1 MTTPN
6 GSVPKGSVRLDGGPA
21 DLALFGG
28 TPLFA
33 QARATGQ
40 LANRDPERFFA
51 LASGAFERRWLT
63 NQGPLVQ
70 ELEDRLRRLHGTAHC
85 IAFANACFAL
95 MLALRSM
102 AKPGPRKVILPSL
115 TFRGLPH
122 LIRWAGLEPDY
133 CDVDPLR
140 HTLAPDSLAQRIG
153 PDTAAVLAVDNVNA
167 LCDIDAIER
176 IAAAAGVPVLLDCV
190 YGVGGSYG
198 EQPVGA
204 RGRAS
209 VFSLHATKLINGF
222 EGGYLTTDDD
232 VLAQDLRRQRNF
244 GYGDDGTVHQV
255 GMNAK
260 LNELHAALA
269 LSNLPHLDG
278 IVADNSRRFDAYRRS
293 FAGIPWVSF
302 ADYSQS
308 PGNYCLVLLE
318 VLPEAPYSRD
328 ELIRI
333 LRAENALVRPY
344 YSPPLHRADALFRP
358 AAMPMAELPVSDSV
372 SGRFIQMPV
381 GDAMST
387 DDIAGLAG
395 LFAVLDRH
403 SAAIAE
409 RLRSHTR

>member
-1 MTTPN
+1 MDA
-6 GSVPKGSVRLDGGPA
+6 GSPA

-28 TPLFA
+28 RPLFA

-40 LANRDPERFFA
+40 LANRDPERFFT

-70 ELEDRLRRLHGTAHC
+70 ELEERLSRLHGTAHC

-95 MLALRSM
+95 MLALRSV
-102 AKPGPRKVILPSL
+102 AKPGARKVILPSL

-133 CDVDPLR
+133 CDVDPVR
-140 HTLAPDSLAQRIG
+140 HTLAPGSLAERIG

-167 LCDIDAIER
+167 LCDIDEIER

-190 YGVGGSYG
+190 YGVGGSHG
-198 EQPVGA
+198 AQPVGT
-204 RGRAS
+204 RGLAS

-222 EGGYLTTDDD
+222 EGGYLTTDDEA
-232 VLAQDLRRQRNF
+232 LAQDLRRQRNF
-244 GYGDDGTVHQV
+244 GFAEDGTVRQV
-255 GMNAK
+255 GLNAK

-269 LSNLPHLDG
+269 LSNLPHLDS
-278 IVADNSRRFDAYRRS
+278 IMADNLRRFDAYRTG

-302 ADYSQS
+302 ADYSRS

-318 VLPEAPYSRD
+318 ILPEAPYSRD
-328 ELIRI
+328 ELVRI

-358 AAMPMAELPVSDSV
+358 ADAPMAELPVSDRL

-381 GDAMST
+381 GDTMST
-387 DDIAGLAG
+387 DDIAGLAR
-395 LFAVLDRH
+395 LFALLDRH
-403 SAAIAE
+403 APTLVDH
-409 RLRSHTR
+409 LRSQAR